1 MRLGKFASLAALAAL
16 FTAHA
21 GLAQRDPDN
30 PTCPQNPN
38 WSLNRQ
44 MSFTVQQVNGRTVLL
59 GEGFID
65 DNLVPR
71 LQTALNDNPQAE
83 ELWLRSPGGNAR
95 VGNQAGVVIRQA
107 GIPTRIPAGWACFS
121 ACNFLFMGGIV
132 RHVDD
137 GGLFIVHMFTHTG
150 NRDAIRDEVAQGEE
164 NTIGLIGEIE
174 QQSAMLASEDN
185 DFLIRM
191 GVSRR
196 LLTEVMYRQSAVQDQ
211 RNRSTRRCLTQ
222 QEVNTYNVA
231 TVPWQ
236 GASAGSPAGGARG
249 GGVQAS
255 RSAAPPPPPPPSGK
269 DDK

>member
-1 MRLGKFASLAALAAL
+1 MRRFASFVALIALAA
-16 FTAHA
+16 AQGA
-21 GLAQRDPDN
+21 QAQRDPDN

-38 WSLNRQ
+38 WSLNRE
-44 MSFTVQQVNGRTVLL
+44 MRFTPQQVNGRNVLL
-59 GEGFID
+59 AEGFID

-71 LQTALNDNPQAE
+71 LEAALRDNPQAE

-95 VGNQAGVVIRQA
+95 VGNQAGRIIREA
-107 GIPTRIPAGWACFS
+107 GIPTRIPNGWACFS
-121 ACNFLFMGGIV
+121 ACNFLFMGGVI
-132 RHVDD
+132 RFVDD

-150 NRDAIRDEVAQGEE
+150 NRDVIRQEVAQGEE

-191 GVSRR
+191 GISRR
-196 LLTEVMYRQSAVQDQ
+196 LLTEIMYQQSAVQDA

-231 TVPWQ
+231 TVPWR
-236 GASAGSPAGGARG
+236 GASAGSSTGNASRSGG
-249 GGVQAS
+249 QEAS
-255 RSAAPPPPPPPSGK
+255 RSAEPQGGK
-269 DDK
+269 